1 MMMIIDT
8 SVFIAHSSFAPPTV
22 AKIIH
27 RMMVE
32 AQVQSAVA
40 WQTGERCLNAYRAL
54 KNLSDEDWDA
64 IEPDLVEE
72 IAVLHELCATDK
84 DLQ

>member
-1 MMMIIDT
+1 MMVDT
-8 SVFIAHSSFAPPTV
+8 NVFIAHSSFTPPLI
-22 AKIIH
+22 AKIIG

-32 AQVQSAVA
+32 AQVQSAVE

-54 KNLSDEDWDA
+54 QNLTDEDWDA